1 MKVLFIS
8 LPHKIEFGEKVKQ
21 VFKSP
26 PITHLWLAANLEK
39 DGHSVTILDA
49 LALGMDFDQ
58 IIREIENEQPQIIG
72 FTVFTSGYHDVMF
85 AARKIKEKFP
95 DIKIAVGGYH
105 VNSLPSEFYFDYIDY
120 IFVGEAEYDFLD
132 LANGLEAGDLKKEN
146 IKNMVFYDSKKGEW
160 VSNEVREFRIDMDN
174 QPLLPYEKILGNGYT
189 TWWTNINPSSQKY
202 MATVSGRG
210 CALDC
215 SFCDISK
222 TEGLRYRCMSA
233 ERVLEE
239 IAYMSSLGITHI
251 EFRDPFFTA
260 DMGRVVEIA
269 KGLIKKNLN
278 IEWGCSST
286 IQKIRD
292 PQTLKLMYDSGCR
305 FLFFGVESGNPA
317 ILKREKK
324 VTPEKVSNVVEMT
337 KNAGISPHCSFI
349 FGLEGE
355 DESTMKETL
364 NLALKLKPATAS
376 FSFACPYPG
385 TAMYDSYVK
394 KGYLTTEDWRR
405 YDGHE
410 PVFQTEQISKELLK
424 KYIKKAHL
432 GFYYRPAFLFDRL
445 TSISSYKELATLAS
459 IGVNM
464 LLDVTSYKR

>member
-8 LPHKIEFGEKVKQ
+8 LPHKIEFGEKINQ

-39 DGHSVTILDA
+39 EGHSVTILDA
-49 LALGMDFDQ
+49 LALGMTFDQ
-58 IIREIENEQPQIIG
+58 IINEIEKEAPQIIG
-72 FTVFTSGYHDVMF
+72 FTVFTSGYNDVMF
-85 AARKIKEKFP
+85 AARRIKEKFI

-105 VNSLPSEFYFDYIDY
+105 VNSLPSEFQHDYIDY
-120 IFVGEAEYDFLD
+120 IFVGEAEYDFVD
-132 LANGLEAGDLKKEN
+132 LANGLDAGNLKKEN
-146 IKNMVFYDSKKGEW
+146 IKNMVFYDSNIGEW
-160 VSNEVREFRIDMDN
+160 VANEVREFRVDMDN

-189 TWWTNINPSSQKY
+189 TWWTTINPSHQKY
-202 MATVSGRG
+202 MATISGRG

-222 TEGLRYRCMSA
+222 TEGLRYRCMSS
-233 ERVLEE
+233 ERVIEE
-239 IAYMSSLGITHI
+239 IEYMSSLGITHI

-260 DMGRVVEIA
+260 DMGRVVKIA
-269 KGLIKKNLN
+269 EGLIKKNLKV
-278 IEWGCSST
+278 EWGCSST
-286 IQKIRD
+286 VQKMRD
-292 PQTLKLMYDSGCR
+292 SKTLKLMYDSGCR
-305 FLFFGVESGNPA
+305 FLFFGVESGNPE

-324 VTPEKVSNVVEMT
+324 VTPEKVANVIRMT
-337 KNAGISPHCSFI
+337 KDAGIAAHCSFI

-364 NLALKLKPATAS
+364 NLALKLKPSTAS

-385 TAMYDSYVK
+385 TAMYDSYVE
-394 KGYLTTEDWRR
+394 KGYLTTEDWRK

-424 KYIKKAHL
+424 KIFKKSSFTFLLQTVFFVRPL
-432 GFYYRPAFLFDRL
+432 GRHKLL
-445 TSISSYKELATLAS
+445 QGISSPCINWHENAF
-459 IGVNM
+459 
-464 LLDVTSYKR
+464 